1 MEYWRSPLNATPVMP
16 TPSFADKAAAYL
28 LSAEMRRIATRPAEQ
43 SSTGIGYRMAQKR
56 SGLLEAARKFGG
68 S

>member
-1 MEYWRSPLNATPVMP
+1 MS

-28 LSAEMRRIATRPAEQ
+28 LSAEMRRIATRPSEQ

-56 SGLLEAARKFGG
+56 SGLMEAARKFGG